1 MDPSFE
7 KALQKLVTGKRQVI
21 AAYFD
26 DESGEIVLSG
36 DHRWIEALGED
47 VELKEA
53 LLTKLKEAKS
63 DKDDILVKESLPP
76 VQVIYE
82 KLNFNINEPKKASQK
97 KIRDYLDKMLMVQGY
112 GKNKA
117 KKFGKGPPPKGW
129 PTGGLTWTEFKGATN
144 TNNLTTGGAVRII
157 CSMLTWAGYNPETYF
172 EAETHIENEARVE
185 PEPRVED
192 ETGAEALVV
201 LGAEGFGVSY

>member
-1 MDPSFE
+1 MDPSFK
-7 KALQKLVTGKRQVI
+7 KALQKLVTGKKQVI

-26 DESGEIVLSG
+26 DESGEIVFSG
-36 DHRWIEALGED
+36 DNKWIEALGD
-47 VELKEA
+47 DIELKEA
-53 LLTKLKEAKS
+53 LVNKLKEAKS
-63 DKDDILVKESLPP
+63 EEDDILVKESLPP
-76 VQVIYE
+76 AQLIYE
-82 KLNFNINEPKKASQK
+82 KLNFNISEPKKASQR
-97 KIRDYLDKMLMVQGY
+97 KIRDYLGKMLIVQGY

-129 PTGGLTWTEFKGATN
+129 PTGGFTWTEFKGATN

-172 EAETHIENEARVE
+172 EAETAVKDEAGVE
-185 PEPRVED
+185 VEAHLED
-192 ETGAEALVV
+192 AAGAGALVG